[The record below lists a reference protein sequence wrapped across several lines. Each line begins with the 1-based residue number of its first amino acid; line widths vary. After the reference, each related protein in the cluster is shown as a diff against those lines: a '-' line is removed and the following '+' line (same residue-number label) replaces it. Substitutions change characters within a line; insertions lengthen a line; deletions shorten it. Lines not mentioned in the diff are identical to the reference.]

1 VGLAWVQ
8 YNVRYYIFALIFL
21 IFDVE
26 TLFLYPWAVSI
37 KAIGPVAIAEMF
49 LFLAILILGLV
60 YAWKKGVLEWL

>member
-1 VGLAWVQ
+1 MGLAWVQ

>member
-1 VGLAWVQ
+1 MQ

-49 LFLAILILGLV
+49 LFLAILILGLI